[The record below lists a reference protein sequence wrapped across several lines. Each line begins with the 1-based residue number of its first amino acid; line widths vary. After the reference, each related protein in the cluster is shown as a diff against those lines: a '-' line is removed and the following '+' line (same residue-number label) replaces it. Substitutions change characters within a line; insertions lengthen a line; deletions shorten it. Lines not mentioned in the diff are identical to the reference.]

1 MVRLSSRSAVSNP
14 VHSWADTQRDWMV
27 IPAQA
32 HMDTLPK
39 EHSMATQTRRTTQ
52 RSARFFRATI
62 KAHVVVACCGL
73 VLLSAVAAYAEL
85 PLNGLPLNGVPL
97 NGMPRNGMPF
107 HGLILN
113 GTPMNGIPWN
123 GIGPNGIPFNGVPIQ
138 GMPYN
143 GMPFQGLLLN
153 GTPYNGYPIQ
163 GMPIQ
168 GMPMNGTPLQLSL
181 IHISEP
187 TRLLSISYA

>member
-1 MVRLSSRSAVSNP
+1 
-14 VHSWADTQRDWMV
+14 MV

-85 PLNGLPLNGVPL
+85 PLNGLPLHGVPL
-97 NGMPRNGMPF
+97 NGMPR
-107 HGLILN
+107 
-113 GTPMNGIPWN
+113 
-123 GIGPNGIPFNGVPIQ
+123 
-138 GMPYN
+138 N

-163 GMPIQ
+163 GMP
-168 GMPMNGTPLQLSL
+168 MNGTPLQGRPANEGSVPPVQSESLPWSTLSQQPL
-181 IHISEP
+181 GQS
-187 TRLLSISYA
+187 TR

>member
-1 MVRLSSRSAVSNP
+1 M
-14 VHSWADTQRDWMV
+14 T
-27 IPAQA
+27 
-32 HMDTLPK
+32 
-39 EHSMATQTRRTTQ
+39 TQTRRTTR

-107 HGLILN
+107 QGLLLN
-113 GTPMNGIPWN
+113 GTPLNGIPWN

-138 GMPYN
+138 GMP
-143 GMPFQGLLLN
+143 M
-153 GTPYNGYPIQ
+153 
-163 GMPIQ
+163 Q
-168 GMPMNGTPLQLSL
+168 GMPMQGMPMQGMPHNDLPTQEGALPPVQSESLPWSTLSHRAL
-181 IHISEP
+181 GEVAAPSMRDGRDILPVELP
-187 TRLLSISYA
+187 TVR

>member
-1 MVRLSSRSAVSNP
+1 
-14 VHSWADTQRDWMV
+14 
-27 IPAQA
+27 
-32 HMDTLPK
+32 
-39 EHSMATQTRRTTQ
+39 MATQTRRTTR

-107 HGLILN
+107 QGLLLN
-113 GTPMNGIPWN
+113 GTPLNGIPWN

-138 GMPYN
+138 GMP
-143 GMPFQGLLLN
+143 M
-153 GTPYNGYPIQ
+153 Q
-163 GMPIQ
+163 GMPHNDLPTQ
-168 GMPMNGTPLQLSL
+168 EGALPTGRREHLPWSTLSHRAL
-181 IHISEP
+181 GEAAAPSMRDGRDILPVALP
-187 TRLLSISYA
+187 TVR